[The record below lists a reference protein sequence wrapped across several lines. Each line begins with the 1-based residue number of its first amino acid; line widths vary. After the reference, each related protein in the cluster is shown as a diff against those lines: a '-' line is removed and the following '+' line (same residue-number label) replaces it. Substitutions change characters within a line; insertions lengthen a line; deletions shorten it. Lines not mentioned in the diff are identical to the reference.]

1 MLAAKC
7 VMKVCET
14 CGILMTTQVRD
25 SDPGSRKALERWKKS
40 KEKTSPLLDKCHT
53 QNRPF
58 NFCFALDYSLKET
71 TSFRKTQRED
81 Q

>member
-14 CGILMTTQVRD
+14 CGVLMTTQVRD

-40 KEKTSPLLDKCHT
+40 KEKTRNFPRGGTFHQSLDLGPD
-53 QNRPF
+53 RPPG
-58 NFCFALDYSLKET
+58 D
-71 TSFRKTQRED
+71 
-81 Q
+81 